1 MIAFPAPTLKL
12 RIARWGIELTG
23 LNPALLPDNCR
34 LFRDDSAEVEW
45 HYHFRLVD
53 RLPSL
58 DEASW
63 RSVYRQPNIEV
74 YTGARGLEAR
84 YLSVDGQESRYAL
97 YRELSA
103 TDIEVFFLENL
114 VSELKWDTVFWSCL
128 SLERHLAGEGAYILH
143 SAFLSYRGQA
153 VLFSGP
159 SEIGKSTHVDLWCRH
174 VGHCHVV
181 NGDRSLLTFGPDGKV
196 TAHGWPVSGSS
207 GICLNEHVPVA
218 AIVFL
223 EQRPRNALLPENRLS
238 LTRRLTAQIT
248 INDWNASL
256 TSRALD
262 RMAQLQEQ
270 LPLHVYGCNLQ
281 PEAPLILRDILFPPN
296 P

>member
-1 MIAFPAPTLKL
+1 VA
-12 RIARWGIELTG
+12 
-23 LNPALLPDNCR
+23 
-34 LFRDDSAEVEW
+34 
-45 HYHFRLVD
+45 YHFRLVD

-128 SLERHLAGEGAYILH
+128 SLERHLAGEGAYICT
-143 SAFLSYRGQA
+143 ALSCPTVGRA

-159 SEIGKSTHVDLWCRH
+159 SEIGKSTHADLWCRH
-174 VGHCHVV
+174 VGHVTW
-181 NGDRSLLTFGPDGKV
+181 STATAPLLTFGPDGKV

-223 EQRPRNALLPENRLS
+223 EQRPRNALLPENACR
-238 LTRRLTAQIT
+238 
-248 INDWNASL
+248 
-256 TSRALD
+256 
-262 RMAQLQEQ
+262 
-270 LPLHVYGCNLQ
+270 
-281 PEAPLILRDILFPPN
+281 
-296 P
+296 